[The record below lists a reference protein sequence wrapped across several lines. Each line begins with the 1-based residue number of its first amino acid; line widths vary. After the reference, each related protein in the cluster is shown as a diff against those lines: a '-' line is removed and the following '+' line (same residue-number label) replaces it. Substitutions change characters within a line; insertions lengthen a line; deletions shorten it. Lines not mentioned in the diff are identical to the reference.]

1 MNDRM
6 LQPRKGQ
13 AGEFARLGVIA
24 LEELGH
30 TFVKS
35 GQMLSV
41 RSDVFSDELVSEL
54 AKLRDAATTFP
65 AEAARWGLRRC
76 F

>member
-6 LQPRKGQ
+6 LPPREGQ

-24 LEELGH
+24 LEELGL
-30 TFVKS
+30 TFVKF

-54 AKLRDAATTFP
+54 AKLQDAATTFP

-76 F
+76 L